1 MADEGSKKAK
11 GRFLSFAVDPE
22 VAQRIREMAR
32 ADGLS
37 ASAWVRSLV
46 VRTLAKQDAAKRGD
60 NNGP

>member
-22 VAQRIREMAR
+22 IAQRIKEVAK

-37 ASAWVRSLV
+37 ASAWVRSLII
-46 VRTLAKQDAAKRGD
+46 RTLAKQDAAKRGD
-60 NNGP
+60 TSVP